1 MHRAAAQVSSRIP
14 GLVLIM
20 SLLCLVVAAEAQ
32 RGGGGRGGGGR
43 RSGGRGG
50 QSVQQKPG
58 TPAEARFIRVCR
70 ALSLSKDQL
79 KKTKARFDSMEVKR
93 QLVIEKQQIGAVSSL
108 AARQELSRLGSEF
121 EEQFIALLDE
131 DQRKKLEKLKDE
143 GTLSDEWW

>member
-1 MHRAAAQVSSRIP
+1 
-14 GLVLIM
+14 
-20 SLLCLVVAAEAQ
+20 
-32 RGGGGRGGGGR
+32 
-43 RSGGRGG
+43 
-50 QSVQQKPG
+50 
-58 TPAEARFIRVCR
+58 
-70 ALSLSKDQL
+70 
-79 KKTKARFDSMEVKR
+79 MEVKR